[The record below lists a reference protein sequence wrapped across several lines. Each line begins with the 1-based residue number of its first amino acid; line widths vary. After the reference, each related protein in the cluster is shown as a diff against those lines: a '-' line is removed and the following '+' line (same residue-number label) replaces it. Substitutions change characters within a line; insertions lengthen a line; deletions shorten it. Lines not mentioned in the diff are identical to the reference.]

1 MDVLDAAVMLKGS
14 ATEIAI
20 WDIRVVKGEMKSNES
35 WIEINGERIRFL
47 EAGNGLPLLLLDGLL
62 GGPFCWRFT
71 MPALAEKYFL
81 YAMDMPGSG
90 LSHARGADCS
100 MSQQAVRL
108 TDFVRRMGWKE
119 LGVIGSSFGGGVAM
133 LLAGNIAGFA
143 TVRALVLSSP
153 VNPWSS
159 FGSRRIRLL
168 SSRLGGYF
176 LRTVLPIS
184 HPVHG
189 IALRRMYGDP
199 RRVPKDALAGYR
211 ATILCPGRAQNV
223 LTVLRK
229 WQQDMALLEKT
240 IPKLNIPTLLI
251 WGTQDKAVDPR
262 SRVILKERLPQA
274 ELHTIEGAG
283 HLPFEEKP
291 EEFNAVVLEFLAR
304 VFPSR

>member
-1 MDVLDAAVMLKGS
+1 MKLK
-14 ATEIAI
+14 ERHQKCI
-20 WDIRVVKGEMKSNES
+20 WSEMKSNDS
-35 WIEINGERIRFL
+35 SIEVHGERIRFL

-71 MPALAEKYFL
+71 MPALAQKYST
-81 YAMDMPGSG
+81 YAVDMPGSG

-108 TDFVRRMGWKE
+108 TAFVRRMGWQE

-133 LLAGNIAGFA
+133 LLAGNVAGFA

-168 SSRLGGYF
+168 SSTLGGYF
-176 LRTVLPIS
+176 LRIVLPIS

-189 IALRRMYGDP
+189 IALRRMYGD
-199 RRVPKDALAGYR
+199 RKRVPKDALAGYR

-223 LTVLRK
+223 LTALRK
-229 WQQDMALLEKT
+229 WQQDVALLEKT

-251 WGTQDKAVDPR
+251 WGTRDKAVDPR
-262 SRVILKERLPQA
+262 SAMILKERLPQA

-283 HLPFEEKP
+283 HLPFEEAP
-291 EEFNAVVLEFLAR
+291 DEFNGLAVQFLNKVL
-304 VFPSR
+304 PSTSSQGDLGL